1 MAMRALPQAA
11 AITAF
16 VVIAAVIVF
25 ARPLNKTAAPAASLA
40 DFQTAVFQ
48 K

>member
-25 ARPLNKTAAPAASLA
+25 ARPLNRTAAPAASLA
-40 DFQTAVFQ
+40 SIQATVSQ